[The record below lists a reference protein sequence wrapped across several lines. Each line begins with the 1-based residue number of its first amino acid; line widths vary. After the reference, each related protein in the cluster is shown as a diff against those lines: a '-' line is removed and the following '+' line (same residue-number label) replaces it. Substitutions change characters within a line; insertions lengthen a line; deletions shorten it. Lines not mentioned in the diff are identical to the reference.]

1 MNKNLKQENI
11 VIYKGPKG
19 DVALRA
25 QFDKETVWATQADIT
40 DIFGTKRP
48 AITKHL
54 NNIFKDGELNEKS
67 VCSIL
72 EHTASDGKKYK
83 TKYYNLDAVIAVGYR
98 VNSKQA
104 TMFRIWATKTLRGY
118 LIKGYVVNE
127 KRLKESTQNSLKEL
141 QKTLGFIQGT
151 IKSRQLDSSEVDSLL
166 SVIKDYTN
174 SFILLNKYDEGDVTV
189 AKNNL
194 KSTQQFSYEFV
205 RPAVDILKGQLIK
218 SGDATDLFGNERN
231 GSFSG
236 ILKTIYQT
244 FDKKELYGSL
254 EEKAAHLLYFII
266 KDHPFVD
273 GNKRVG
279 AFLFVLLLDKNK
291 ILYRK
296 TGEKKINDS
305 ALVALALLVAQSD
318 PKEKEQMVALITQL
332 IK

>member
-1 MNKNLKQENI
+1 MKNKALKNNNLI
-11 VIYKGPKG
+11 IYQTKSGAIELRG
-19 DVALRA
+19 DL
-25 QFDKETVWATQADIT
+25 KHETLWATQAQIVNLFDINQSVVSRH
-40 DIFGTKRP
+40 IRNV
-48 AITKHL
+48 L
-54 NNIFKDGELNEKS
+54 KDGEVNEKS
-67 VCSIL
+67 NMQKMHIANSDKPIVLYSLDLIL
-72 EHTASDGKKYK
+72 
-83 TKYYNLDAVIAVGYR
+83 AVGYR
-98 VNSKQA
+98 ANSSKA
-104 TMFRIWATKTLRGY
+104 IEFRKWSSMTLKKY

-151 IKSRQLDSSEVDSLL
+151 IRSRQLDSSEVDSLL

-218 SGDATDLFGNERN
+218 SGDATDLFSNERD

-266 KDHPFVD
+266 KDHPFSD

-279 AFLFVLLLDKNK
+279 AFLFVLFLDKNK